1 MAIAEGG
8 PCWPAPSFWERG
20 RNTGGHRA
28 SPSTGI
34 PPIQILVLG
43 DPRQG
48 HISEL
53 PYGPPKSGHVWKEAQ
68 EDLYKAKG
76 IAYTLTTG
84 ELCGL
89 GRRVCKRSPQQ
100 VAKKPLSSVRA
111 PGHLA
116 CPDFH
121 LWASRNRR
129 HGPSL
134 NTHSFPP
141 FLPRSADA
149 VHLFSQLA
157 KTTVRE
163 KYHPQM
169 EIPETRESLEFK
181 SMLP

>member
-43 DPRQG
+43 DLRQG